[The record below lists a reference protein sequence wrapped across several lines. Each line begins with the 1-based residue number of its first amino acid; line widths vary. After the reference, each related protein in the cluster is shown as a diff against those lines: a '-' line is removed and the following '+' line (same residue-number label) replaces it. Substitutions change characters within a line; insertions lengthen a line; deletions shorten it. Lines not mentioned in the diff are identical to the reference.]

1 MQPRLRHPPLNAV
14 RAFVSAAR
22 LGSLKSAAAELG
34 VTASAISRH
43 VRQLEEEMGK
53 PLFTRRNNSI
63 ELTRDGK
70 EFYDQVGPAL
80 KAIARASESVRKQ
93 AGSVVASV
101 STSLAHCWLIPRL
114 QDFKRRYPKISLDLE
129 TERRPVVLTET
140 HDLAIAFS
148 RHGGTTPD
156 AIHLLADET
165 TPMASAAFLREHGV
179 APGLARVPLI
189 TSTPDG
195 WEWKQWS
202 AANGVDFADLD
213 LAYRFDT
220 DAAAFSAV
228 AAGLGVMLV
237 PHWLAPPAV
246 APGALHRYGIWKP
259 VSFGDYW
266 ISISP
271 RARPAARTFANWLLT
286 QAKDGAPVNDNA
298 RRAAAAT
305 DDRRRKRR

>member
-1 MQPRLRHPPLNAV
+1 MQQRLRHPPLNAV

-34 VTASAISRH
+34 VTANAISRH
-43 VRQLEEEMGK
+43 VKQLEEEVGK
-53 PLFTRRNNSI
+53 PLFIRRNNSI

-70 EFYDQVGPAL
+70 DFYDQVGPAL

-114 QDFKRRYPKISLDLE
+114 PDFKRRYPRISIDLE

-140 HDLAIAFS
+140 HDIAISFS
-148 RHGGTTPD
+148 RHGAPTAD
-156 AIHLLADET
+156 AIHLLNDET
-165 TPMASAAFLREHGV
+165 VPMASVAFLREHG
-179 APGLARVPLI
+179 ATPRITRVPLI

-202 AANGVDFADLD
+202 TANAVKLADLN

-220 DAAAFSAV
+220 DAAAFAAF

-237 PHWLAPPAV
+237 PHWLRPPDV
-246 APGALHRYGIWKP
+246 APASLQLYGRWKP

-266 ISISP
+266 ISIAP
-271 RARPAARTFANWLLT
+271 RARPAARTFAKWLLG
-286 QAKDGAPVNDNA
+286 QAKGTGPVNDNA
-298 RRAAAAT
+298 KSEEKV
-305 DDRRRKRR
+305 RKRR